1 MANPSS
7 QFSDKSRLRDQMR
20 ERLKHLSPGERR
32 TRSLG
37 ICAELRPH
45 FAGKKSIALFAP
57 TPIEPDLDLLWD
69 LDLLNDCLVG
79 YPRCAG
85 ETLTY
90 HPIAKPE
97 DLALGRFGI
106 REPAVGPQLE
116 KLDLIVVP
124 GLAFTVPGNR
134 LGRGGGYYDRFLATV
149 PTTTLKVGVCFEFQ
163 LVPQIP
169 PESHDVIMDVV
180 VHA

>member
-20 ERLKHLSPGERR
+20 ERLNHLSPSERR

-37 ICAELRPH
+37 ICAKLRPH
-45 FAGKKSIALFAP
+45 FTGKKRVALFAP
-57 TPIEPDLDLLWD
+57 TPIEPDLDLLWE
-69 LDLLNDCLVG
+69 LGLLNDRLAG
-79 YPRCAG
+79 YPRSVG

-90 HPIAKPE
+90 HPIAKPAE
-97 DLALGRFGI
+97 LDFGRFGI
-106 REPAVGPQLE
+106 REPAPGPQLE

-124 GLAFTVPGNR
+124 GLAFTVTGNR
-134 LGRGGGYYDRFLATV
+134 LGRGAGYYDRFLATV

-169 PESHDVIMDVV
+169 SESHDVMMDFV
-180 VHA
+180 VHG